1 MSDLATPPKRRPFVE
16 GCICVARARS
26 YAPRIAHDPRRLAIL
41 CVPNVPG
48 DVRHVLTRI
57 TSTVEGGVGRFPPP
71 SAQSFSVN
79 RTHALTRDQLSVART
94 VPAFR
99 ASPEVLLVFPSLL
112 FVSLCRVE
120 RHGSREGEEG
130 VEYRFNASPFT
141 RLTSKGVSVPLKSN
155 VYVRCYYHCCHH
167 YYYYY

>member
-1 MSDLATPPKRRPFVE
+1 MLSMRAHIVRRTAVSDLATPPKRRPFVE

-57 TSTVEGGVGRFPPP
+57 TPTVEGGVGRFPPP

-99 ASPEVLLVFPSLL
+99 ASPRSAACLSFS
-112 FVSLCRVE
+112 SLCFSL
-120 RHGSREGEEG
+120 SR
-130 VEYRFNASPFT
+130 
-141 RLTSKGVSVPLKSN
+141 
-155 VYVRCYYHCCHH
+155 
-167 YYYYY
+167 